1 MAIGSL
7 ILEVIAFVISFIP
20 LLGLISIFPCIAS
33 VVLAIVSLV
42 KKFKNKG
49 LSIAALILSGLS
61 FITMIISTVIVGIY
75 SFNLLTDNLSQ
86 IPKDEIISNIIEEIV
101 PSENNTYNELNPNIY
116 QNNNTL
122 SNSIDHQMPNSNTN
136 NSNTVSSNG
145 YGNINGNGNYNSN
158 YQTYSIGQTAVLD
171 CLEVTCTNVD
181 TNFQNYNQNSYIQ
194 PGYTVVKADFEF
206 KNTGNSNFYV
216 SFEDFDC
223 YADYED
229 YDYFYSVTNAT
240 FATSIPSGSDYK
252 ASVYFQVPSNSNNI
266 MLEYETNTWAEREIR
281 FIVK

>member
-7 ILEVIAFVISFIP
+7 ILGIIAFIISFIP
-20 LLGLISIFPCIAS
+20 LLGLISIFPCIAA

-42 KKFKNKG
+42 KKLKNKG

-61 FITMIISTVIVGIY
+61 FIIMIISTVIVAIY
-75 SFNLLTDNLSQ
+75 SFNVLSNLSQ
-86 IPKDEIISNIIEEIV
+86 IPKDEIVSNILDDII
-101 PSENNTYNELNPNIY
+101 NNVYNELNPNN

-122 SNSIDHQMPNSNTN
+122 SNSIDNQVPNSNTN
-136 NSNTVSSNG
+136 NSNTVNGNG
-145 YGNINGNGNYNSN
+145 YGNTNGNGNYNSN
-158 YQTYSIGQTAVLD
+158 YQTYSVGQTAVLNF
-171 CLEVTCTNVD
+171 LEVTCTNVD
-181 TNFQNYNQNSYIQ
+181 TNFQNYNQNAYIR

-229 YDYFYSVTNAT
+229 YDYFYSVNNAT
-240 FATSIPSGSDYK
+240 FATKIPSGSNYK
-252 ASVYFQVPSNSNNI
+252 ASVYFQVPSNSNHI
-266 MLEYETNTWAEREIR
+266 MLEYETNTWDEREIR